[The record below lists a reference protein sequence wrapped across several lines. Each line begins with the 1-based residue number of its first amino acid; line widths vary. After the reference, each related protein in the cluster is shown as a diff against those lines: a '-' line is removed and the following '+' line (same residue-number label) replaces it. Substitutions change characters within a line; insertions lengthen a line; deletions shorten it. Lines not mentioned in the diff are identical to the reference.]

1 MSEDPDDRPATAAPS
16 GRGAGA
22 GPAGRKGDPKPLVE
36 VLSKVLKRIKVVDER
51 SAVGLFSNW
60 RDIVGDTIAENVTPK
75 RLENKVL
82 HVEVVDNAWAT
93 QLRFLEARVLSTLR
107 EHVGDEVDSLQIRVR
122 RSR

>member
-1 MSEDPDDRPATAAPS
+1 MAEQDQ
-16 GRGAGA
+16 GR
-22 GPAGRKGDPKPLVE
+22 RRDPKPLVE
-36 VLSKVLKRIKVVDER
+36 VLTKVLQRIRVVDEK

-60 RDIVGDTIAENVTPK
+60 REIVGDAIADNVTPK

-93 QLRFLEARVLSTLR
+93 QLRFLEARIISTLR
-107 EHVGDEVDSLQIRVR
+107 EHVGDEVESLQIRVR

>member
-1 MSEDPDDRPATAAPS
+1 MAEQDP
-16 GRGAGA
+16 GR
-22 GPAGRKGDPKPLVE
+22 RRDPKPLVE
-36 VLSKVLKRIKVVDER
+36 VLTKVLQRIRVVDEK

-60 RDIVGDTIAENVTPK
+60 REIVGDAIADNVTPK

-93 QLRFLEARVLSTLR
+93 QLRFLEARIISTLR
-107 EHVGDEVDSLQIRVR
+107 EHVGDEVESLQIRVR

>member
-1 MSEDPDDRPATAAPS
+1 MADQDQ
-16 GRGAGA
+16 GR
-22 GPAGRKGDPKPLVE
+22 RRDPKPLVE
-36 VLSKVLKRIKVVDER
+36 VLTKVLQRIRVVDEK

-60 RDIVGDTIAENVTPK
+60 REIVGDAIADNVTPK

-93 QLRFLEARVLSTLR
+93 QLRFLEARIISTLR
-107 EHVGDEVDSLQIRVR
+107 EHVGDEVESLQIRVR

>member
-1 MSEDPDDRPATAAPS
+1 MADQDR
-16 GRGAGA
+16 GR
-22 GPAGRKGDPKPLVE
+22 RRDPKPLVE
-36 VLSKVLKRIKVVDER
+36 VLTKVLQRIRVVDEK

-60 RDIVGDTIAENVTPK
+60 REIVGDAIADNVTPK

-93 QLRFLEARVLSTLR
+93 QLRFLEARIISTLR
-107 EHVGDEVDSLQIRVR
+107 EHVGDEVESLQIRVR

>member
-1 MSEDPDDRPATAAPS
+1 MAEQDP
-16 GRGAGA
+16 GR
-22 GPAGRKGDPKPLVE
+22 RRDPKPLVE
-36 VLSKVLKRIKVVDER
+36 VLTKVLQRIRVVDEK

-60 RDIVGDTIAENVTPK
+60 REFVGDAIADNVTPK

-93 QLRFLEARVLSTLR
+93 QLRFLEARIISTLR
-107 EHVGDEVDSLQIRVR
+107 EHVGDEVESLQIRVR

>member
-1 MSEDPDDRPATAAPS
+1 MNESH
-16 GRGAGA
+16 G
-22 GPAGRKGDPKPLVE
+22 KGDPKPLVE
-36 VLSKVLKRIKVVDER
+36 VLARVLKRIKVVDEK

-60 RDIVGDTIAENVTPK
+60 RDIVGDTIADNVSPK

-93 QLRFLEARVLSTLR
+93 QLRFLEERIVSTLR

>member
-1 MSEDPDDRPATAAPS
+1 MSEQSASRPS
-16 GRGAGA
+16 
-22 GPAGRKGDPKPLVE
+22 DPKPLVE

-51 SAVGLFSNW
+51 AGVGLFSNW
-60 RDIVGDTIAENVTPK
+60 RDIVGSTIADNVTPK

-93 QLRFLEARVLSTLR
+93 QLRFLETRLVSTLR
-107 EHVGDEVDSLQIRVR
+107 EHVGDEVESLQIRVR

>member
-1 MSEDPDDRPATAAPS
+1 MTDEVDEGPVPTAHS
-16 GRGAGA
+16 GRGTGA
-22 GPAGRKGDPKPLVE
+22 GSSSRKGDPKPLVE

-60 RDIVGDTIAENVTPK
+60 RDIVGETIAANVTPK

-93 QLRFLEARVLSTLR
+93 QLRFLEARVVSTLR
-107 EHVGDEVDSLQIRVR
+107 DHVGDEVDSLQIRVR

>member
-1 MSEDPDDRPATAAPS
+1 MADQDR
-16 GRGAGA
+16 GR
-22 GPAGRKGDPKPLVE
+22 RREPKPLVE
-36 VLSKVLKRIKVVDER
+36 VLTKVLQRIRVVDEK

-60 RDIVGDTIAENVTPK
+60 REIVGDAIADNVTPK

-93 QLRFLEARVLSTLR
+93 QLRFLEPRIISTLR
-107 EHVGDEVDSLQIRVR
+107 EHVGDEVESLQIRVR